1 MLLLLVRLLIRGT
14 SQGLNHADLD
24 LHVDDGFRD
33 LGVRDEEEAKFFR
46 FGLGHFFKM
55 RNHVVHIRQREISEY
70 AFEIFACHPTVRRY
84 GKSALL
90 CYRFQSAVVA
100 EADTQSPP
108 IHFDIAQVLDGCK
121 CRVGVVIFHKG
132 VTFLRVPAVS
142 HDADIHHVP
151 NRGEDLA
158 QSLIR
163 GGAAYIPDENLPL
176 RVARHGSPVARLTAA
191 NRV

>member
-70 AFEIFACHPTVRRY
+70 PFEIFACHPTVRRY

-132 VTFLRVPAVS
+132 VTCLRRRK
-142 HDADIHHVP
+142 
-151 NRGEDLA
+151 RGRSGKRE
-158 QSLIR
+158 S
-163 GGAAYIPDENLPL
+163 
-176 RVARHGSPVARLTAA
+176 VARNHEAGPEKVVVADSKMYKHGG
-191 NRV
+191 